1 MNFPVANIDP
11 RILASGHVP
20 MDDSD
25 DDSLERKPRKESN
38 VVPHVDSE
46 EKKKMGRPRIEGPDI
61 VRDPVSDRIKKPRP
75 PPSEKQL
82 AILKEA
88 REKRAAFVAERK
100 KLLQEAKEKS
110 KKVGVTRSALE
121 ETKKEAELAK
131 QEAEKLKRELEE
143 TRKKNDSTSSA
154 PPSLPPPTTEPKQE
168 FTVKE
173 TLPAEKTETSEVSAS
188 KQEIPASKQA
198 KHKKKSA
205 PKPKVSKETKPK
217 KQKKV
222 ETSSESEDYTSDSS
236 IESYQPTKKQKHSS
250 RPIFPAVYFY

>member
-1 MNFPVANIDP
+1 MNFPIVANIDP

-25 DDSLERKPRKESN
+25 DESLERKPRKESN
-38 VVPHVDSE
+38 VVPPVDSE

-100 KLLQEAKEKS
+100 KLLEEAKEKS
-110 KKVGVTRSALE
+110 KKVGVTKSAL
-121 ETKKEAELAK
+121 ELAK
-131 QEAEKLKRELEE
+131 QEAEMLKRELEE

-154 PPSLPPPTTEPKQE
+154 PPSLPPPPTEPKQE

-173 TLPAEKTETSEVSAS
+173 TLPAEKTEVSAS

-198 KHKKKSA
+198 KHKKSA

-222 ETSSESEDYTSDSS
+222 ETSESEDYTSDSS
-236 IESYQPTKKQKHSS
+236 IESYQPNKKQKHSS

>member
-88 REKRAAFVAERK
+88 REKRSAFVAERK
-100 KLLQEAKEKS
+100 RLLEEAKEKS
-110 KKVGVTRSALE
+110 KKVGVTKSALE

-131 QEAEKLKRELEE
+131 QEAEMLKRELEE

-154 PPSLPPPTTEPKQE
+154 PPSLPPPPTEPKQE
-168 FTVKE
+168 FTAKE

-198 KHKKKSA
+198 KHKKSA
-205 PKPKVSKETKPK
+205 SKQEIPAS
-217 KQKKV
+217 KQAKHKKKV

-236 IESYQPTKKQKHSS
+236 IESYQPNKKQKHSS